1 VLTKVNVFQTPK
13 RLLKHM
19 REVHKIPF
27 FCARCEQVFDK
38 RSALDKHMREK
49 DLKRVDTYCEPCD
62 KYFEELRG
70 LERHHKTMHN
80 TSESVYSCN
89 TCNEVSY

>member
-1 VLTKVNVFQTPK
+1 
-13 RLLKHM
+13 M

-89 TCNEVSY
+89 TCNEVSLVLINSIMSSSVLG

>member
-1 VLTKVNVFQTPK
+1 
-13 RLLKHM
+13 
-19 REVHKIPF
+19 
-27 FCARCEQVFDK
+27 
-38 RSALDKHMREK
+38 MREK
-49 DLKRVDTYCEPCD
+49 DLKRIDTYCEPCD

-89 TCNEVSY
+89 TCNEVSLLRKYLIRELIKC